1 MSRRSGLG
9 RGLGALIPSDLVAG
23 GQEVFREVPLAAI
36 EPNRYQPRVHFDEA
50 SILALSESIRE
61 IGVLQPVLLREV
73 EGDLYELVAGERRWR
88 AARKAGLSTIPAI
101 VRPADD
107 RAALE
112 QALVENLHRADLSAL
127 EEAAAY
133 QQLMEDFGLTQEL
146 VAARVGKSRS
156 AVANTLRL
164 LQLPP
169 STQRL
174 LADGRLSPG
183 HARALLSTPDRSL
196 QERLARQVADE
207 AWTVRQVEEAV
218 RRSQDPVVVDP
229 PAVAAVVTDLVGGTG
244 IAEGNPSG
252 SVRPGAAPGA
262 SLLATQ
268 GTALDAP
275 MHSNAADLAII
286 DLDEPEPSP
295 RRRVGLVDQ
304 PRPRAAAD
312 IGVPPP
318 AGLVEV
324 EQVLG
329 DYLETTVRITSG
341 RSRGRLTV
349 EFADIADL
357 ERIFRLILAEP

>member
-9 RGLGALIPSDLVAG
+9 RGLGALIPSDLAAVG
-23 GQEVFREVPLAAI
+23 HDVFREVPLAAI

-50 SILALSESIRE
+50 SIVALSESIRE
-61 IGVLQPVLLREV
+61 LGVLQPVLLREV

-133 QQLMEDFGLTQEL
+133 QQLMEDFGMTQEQ

-164 LQLPP
+164 LQLPT

-174 LADGRLSPG
+174 LADGRLSAG

-207 AWTVRQVEEAV
+207 SWTVRQVEEAV
-218 RRSQDPVVVDP
+218 RRSQEPVILEVRGPVEPATVEPGVVP
-229 PAVAAVVTDLVGGTG
+229 G
-244 IAEGNPSG
+244 SG
-252 SVRPGAAPGA
+252 SEAPPFVSPEAAGA
-262 SLLATQ
+262 SASSPGGAT
-268 GTALDAP
+268 AV
-275 MHSNAADLAII
+275 I
-286 DLDEPEPSP
+286 DLDRQEPAVTGSGQVASGPTVP
-295 RRRVGLVDQ
+295 
-304 PRPRAAAD
+304 AAAD

-324 EQVLG
+324 EQLLG
-329 DYLETTVRITSG
+329 DYLDTTVRITST
-341 RSRGRLTV
+341 RSRGRLTI

-357 ERIFRLILAEP
+357 ERIFRLIIPEG

>member
-9 RGLGALIPSDLVAG
+9 RGLGALIPNDLVSG
-23 GQEVFREVPLAAI
+23 GQEIFRDVPLAAI
-36 EPNRYQPRVHFDEA
+36 EPNRYQPRAHFDEA
-50 SILALSESIRE
+50 SIQALSESIRE

-73 EGDLYELVAGERRWR
+73 EGDLYELIAGERRWR

-133 QQLMEDFGLTQEL
+133 QQLVEDFGLTQEL
-146 VAARVGKSRS
+146 VASRVGKSRS

-164 LQLPP
+164 LQLPA
-169 STQRL
+169 STQGL

-183 HARALLSTPDRSL
+183 HARALLATPDRSL

-218 RRSQDPVVVDP
+218 RRSQQPVSSP
-229 PAVAAVVTDLVGGTG
+229 AAVGPEEPSTGPPIARLVEPVATVPDTPPRRDTEAVVIDLNQRGDGPGTG
-244 IAEGNPSG
+244 TVANPPP
-252 SVRPGAAPGA
+252 VNR
-262 SLLATQ
+262 T
-268 GTALDAP
+268 GT
-275 MHSNAADLAII
+275 S
-286 DLDEPEPSP
+286 
-295 RRRVGLVDQ
+295 
-304 PRPRAAAD
+304 AAD

-329 DYLETTVRITSG
+329 DYLETTVRITTAKA
-341 RSRGRLTV
+341 RGRLTI

-357 ERIFRLILAEP
+357 ERIFRLIIADG